1 MERIDKI
8 IRAFL
13 FIFVGF
19 CFILLIWDKADR
31 TLAEKR
37 NIFRKDPIEYPLRQS
52 NVILYTDGKV
62 LYQQLFNDIK
72 QAQHSVHINFFSIAD
87 DKISHEFLD
96 LLKQKSREGLEVY
109 YAVDRLGG
117 ILLKEKEKQ
126 SLLKEGVHF
135 TYYNKPGFPY
145 LFSSLEH
152 RNHRRNL
159 IIDGKIGY
167 IGGFNIGKKYLG
179 EKPKLGHW
187 RDYHLRIS
195 GEGTQDLE
203 SQFKSDWKQNTGQTI
218 SEANVTVE
226 KGSISHR
233 IIAYNGDKLPQSY
246 TNFFHQA
253 QKSITILTPYFIPKD
268 ETIWKALIDARKR
281 GVRVKILWSPHSDA
295 ILVKQAAYP
304 YIRKAL
310 SEGIEIYAYKQ
321 GVFHGKVFVIDE
333 KVLMVGTVNFDSRS
347 FHLNDEM
354 NCYIY
359 NSGYIHEVQEYI
371 QQDFQNAQRITSSYV
386 NDLPFREKVKE
397 QLAKL
402 IASYL

>member
-1 MERIDKI
+1 
-8 IRAFL
+8 
-13 FIFVGF
+13 
-19 CFILLIWDKADR
+19 
-31 TLAEKR
+31 
-37 NIFRKDPIEYPLRQS
+37 
-52 NVILYTDGKV
+52 GKV
-62 LYQQLFNDIK
+62 LHRQLFDDMK
-72 QAQHSVHINFFSIAD
+72 QAKHYIHINFFSIAD
-87 DKISHEFLD
+87 DKISHQFLD

-126 SLLKEGVHF
+126 ALLKEGVHF
-135 TYYNKPGFPY
+135 AYYNKPDFPY

-152 RNHRRNL
+152 RNHRRNS

-179 EKPKLGHW
+179 EKAKLGHW

-195 GEGTQDLE
+195 GEGVQDLE
-203 SQFKSDWKQNTGQTI
+203 SQFESDWKQNTGQTI
-218 SEANVTVE
+218 PKANVTSE
-226 KGSISHR
+226 KGPISHQ
-233 IIAYNGDKLPQSY
+233 IIAYSGDKLSQSY
-246 TNFFHQA
+246 ANFFHQA

-321 GVFHGKVFVIDE
+321 GVLHGKVFVIDE

-359 NSGYIHEVQEYI
+359 DSGYIREVQDYI

-386 NDLPFREKVKE
+386 NDLPLKEKVKE
-397 QLAKL
+397 HLAKL
-402 IASYL
+402 VDSYL